1 MEMVTLGLMIL
12 SLIIV
17 IAIDTTQKRRR
28 FLVEGK

>member
-17 IAIDTTQKRRR
+17 IAIDTTQKRRK